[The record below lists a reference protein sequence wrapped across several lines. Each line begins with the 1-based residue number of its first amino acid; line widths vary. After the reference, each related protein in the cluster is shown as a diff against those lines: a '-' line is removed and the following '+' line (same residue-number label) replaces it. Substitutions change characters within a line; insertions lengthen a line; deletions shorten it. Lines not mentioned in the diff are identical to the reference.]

1 MVQSAI
7 TSLFHFYITRIQT
20 HIHIYTCTYTL
31 VTSPTETGRHFSF
44 LSHECAH
51 RVKDSDF

>member
-20 HIHIYTCTYTL
+20 HIHIYTYTYTL
-31 VTSPTETGRHFSF
+31 VTSSTETGRYFSF